1 MNDWSPENIQRLFD
15 EAMGSQPG
23 EDAARKRTRLRIL
36 KAATEHFIRFGYR
49 KASVSEIATD
59 AGVAKG
65 TVYLYFKSKNALM
78 VAAISYEKV
87 SQMGAFQDLMAKPP
101 HEQLRA
107 YRKTKPEPGHF
118 LKTGL
123 WAWSR
128 HPNYLGEIGFWWGI
142 GLFGVAAGV
151 PWTLVGAAGITLLF
165 VTISVPLI
173 DARMNRRRATY
184 ADHCRRI
191 PAIFPLWYGR
201 G

>member
-1 MNDWSPENIQRLFD
+1 
-15 EAMGSQPG
+15 MGSQPG

-107 YRKTKPEPGHF
+107 Y
-118 LKTGL
+118 L
-123 WAWSR
+123 
-128 HPNYLGEIGFWWGI
+128 
-142 GLFGVAAGV
+142 
-151 PWTLVGAAGITLLF
+151 TLVGNAVKDSPLVARLTRGDREMKAVLEEGDETLGEDHNERRDAFL
-165 VTISVPLI
+165 SYLI
-173 DARMNRRRATY
+173 RSANPSLSDSELHRRVVVLNAIIMMTAQLEEPDLLQDQTVGDFSETL
-184 ADHCRRI
+184 ADI
-191 PAIFPLWYGR
+191 IVSGLA
-201 G
+201 